1 MNQRDIDFILDR
13 LRSGRIT
20 RPYIKNL
27 IDLGFEDEVI
37 KLTLEEFTGGEVN
50 IPHKEIRDR
59 KHKESVYCEWD
70 HDKWM
75 GHKYDERG
83 NEIYY
88 EDSTGFWIKY
98 EYDWDDNFTYY
109 ENSKGQWIK
118 REYDKSGDLIYH
130 ETSNEG
136 IVINKD

>member
-50 IPHKEIRDR
+50 LRSYEIYNKNHGRAI
-59 KHKESVYCEWD
+59 YCEWD
-70 HDKWM
+70 CFWEIN
-75 GHKYDERG
+75 KYDERG
-83 NEIYY
+83 NRIYL
-88 EDSTGFWIKY
+88 ENSTGFWCKY
-98 EYDWDDNFTYY
+98 GYDEDNNFTYH
-109 ENSKGQWIK
+109 ENSNGLWIK
-118 REYDKSGDLIYH
+118 REYDKNGELIYH